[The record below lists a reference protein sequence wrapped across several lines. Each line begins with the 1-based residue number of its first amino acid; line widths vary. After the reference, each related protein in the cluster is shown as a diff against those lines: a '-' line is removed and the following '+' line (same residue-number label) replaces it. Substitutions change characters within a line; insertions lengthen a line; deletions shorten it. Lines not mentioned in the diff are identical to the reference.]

1 MIAGRPT
8 ALWGGLLGA
17 ALNVIAIIL
26 AIGTEA
32 ELTPEMIGLFAA
44 LNSIGLAII
53 GILANVAVNGSMLGR
68 GDGQGER
75 RT

>member
-8 ALWGGLLGA
+8 ALWAGLFGA
-17 ALNVIAIIL
+17 VLNLIAI
-26 AIGTEA
+26 GWSVYTNA
-32 ELTPEMIGLFAA
+32 ELTPEMVALFAA
-44 LNSIGLAII
+44 LNAVGLAVI

-68 GDGQGER
+68 GDGQGH